1 MAKFQRRRGRDVPK
15 SKRIRNNPNVTQ
27 GRKVAAFEGGVI
39 VSKQNPDGSVSRYA
53 IDEYGRRTLLDEE
66 AHHHAHR

>member
-27 GRKVAAFEGGVI
+27 GRRVAAFEGGVI
-39 VSKQNPDGSVSRYA
+39 VSRQNPDGSVSRYA
-53 IDEYGRRTLLDEE
+53 IDEYGRRIPLEPDVQRE
-66 AHHHAHR
+66 HQI